1 MKKLQ
6 FLLIAILALNCEAII
21 NASTEDTNTDHNC
34 QELQQILA
42 GLINGTLKNGTQQTD
57 ITKNISKEAIFD
69 CTIKHLKTNNRS
81 SFISIVTST
90 YKDKKETTVNEYN
103 VNKTPGQ
110 AQIEIRDEII
120 TSKFGPFHIA
130 NESSQF
136 RTISISRTD
145 SH

>member
-90 YKDKKETTVNEYN
+90 YKDKKETTVNVKVSSDGLGRGIKVSAEGIPVTN
-103 VNKTPGQ
+103 NRSSKH
-110 AQIEIRDEII
+110 RD
-120 TSKFGPFHIA
+120 
-130 NESSQF
+130 
-136 RTISISRTD
+136 
-145 SH
+145 